1 MVFLQCERGGGFSK
15 FDRRLPDA
23 AGILQQHYKLLVQR
37 NPEVKEWMVRAP
49 MVAHLRPP
57 NLRDVLVRAK
67 LPPVDRRQG
76 AGRRSQPGFRKC
88 GKARCLSCVYSNN
101 TRTHTS
107 TLTGQT
113 WPIKQSITCEDANV
127 VYNVT
132 CSHGAGPCLRR
143 PAQYVGK
150 VGPTR
155 ACRIRCTEHRGAV
168 NHHWDTGVG
177 EHFNLPG
184 HDLANFNFLPFEKV
198 RSSDPFVVETRESYW
213 IEKYGVL
220 GEGGMNRRS

>member
-1 MVFLQCERGGGFSK
+1 MQMQIYILAQK
-15 FDRRLPDA
+15 FD
-23 AGILQQHYKLLVQR
+23 
-37 NPEVKEWMVRAP
+37 
-49 MVAHLRPP
+49 
-57 NLRDVLVRAK
+57 
-67 LPPVDRRQG
+67 
-76 AGRRSQPGFRKC
+76 FRKC

-132 CSHGAGPCLRR
+132 LSHGAWAMLEETSSICWNGWTHKGMQSPMHR
-143 PAQYVGK
+143 AQ
-150 VGPTR
+150 
-155 ACRIRCTEHRGAV
+155 GAV

-184 HDLANFNFLPFEKV
+184 HDLADFNFLPFEKV
-198 RSSDPFVVETRESYW
+198 RSGDPFVVETRESFW
-213 IEKYGVL
+213 IQKYGVL

>member
-1 MVFLQCERGGGFSK
+1 MEKVTRSEEERAIILALP

-76 AGRRSQPGFRKC
+76 AVRRSQPGFRKC
-88 GKARCLSCVYSNN
+88 GKARCLSCVYFNN

-132 CSHGAGPCLRR
+132 LSHGAGQCLRK
-143 PAQYVGK
+143 PAQYVGM

-155 ACRIRCTEHRGAV
+155 ACRVRCTEHRG
-168 NHHWDTGVG
+168 
-177 EHFNLPG
+177 L
-184 HDLANFNFLPFEKV
+184 
-198 RSSDPFVVETRESYW
+198 
-213 IEKYGVL
+213 
-220 GEGGMNRRS
+220 

>member
-1 MVFLQCERGGGFSK
+1 M
-15 FDRRLPDA
+15 
-23 AGILQQHYKLLVQR
+23 
-37 NPEVKEWMVRAP
+37 RAP

-57 NLRDVLVRAK
+57 NLRDILVREK
-67 LPPVDRRQG
+67 LPPVDRRRG

-101 TRTHTS
+101 SRTHTS